1 MGASSKRATCTGYC
15 SCCTVLLLFCSLLHY
30 KSVLSEYL
38 GGPTFEWDGLF
49 LRERVLENMPSPCF
63 E

>member
-1 MGASSKRATCTGYC
+1 M
-15 SCCTVLLLFCSLLHY
+15 
-30 KSVLSEYL
+30 SEYL

-63 E
+63 EQALKFIAHGHIFERLWY